1 MQERIQLMML
11 VSLAH
16 YVSTLSLSAARQ
28 IVGVDT
34 VIEKNWTFVSRH
46 VCGFLSLIALAVN
59 NKTFAEHCKFALILN
74 RDRSLLFR

>member
-1 MQERIQLMML
+1 MQERIQLVML

-34 VIEKNWTFVSRH
+34 VTEKTGHLYLVMCVASYHSSLSR
-46 VCGFLSLIALAVN
+46 
-59 NKTFAEHCKFALILN
+59 
-74 RDRSLLFR
+74 

>member
-1 MQERIQLMML
+1 MQERIQLVML

-34 VIEKNWTFVSRH
+34 VIEKTGHLHRH
-46 VCGFLSLIALAVN
+46 VCGFLSV
-59 NKTFAEHCKFALILN
+59 KPSLN
-74 RDRSLLFR
+74 TASSHSS